1 MNFFADLELLILA
14 GGFGTRLRPV
24 VSDVPKP
31 LAPVNGRP
39 YLSYLLQYLNQRGM
53 FHAVISVGYM
63 AETVEQRLGTCC
75 EGISLDYSRED
86 RPLGTGGA
94 VALALKRIRAP
105 HLMILN
111 GDSFI
116 AFDPA
121 QLYAGFLAHHPER
134 NGVILGAGTKDVS
147 RYGALDVASDG
158 CLRKFLEKGHSGP
171 GLINAGVYLFSSEM
185 LKNTL
190 PRTTTFSLE
199 KDYFPDL
206 AAGKR
211 LFVSVTNAELLDIGT
226 PESFEYAQQ
235 FFLEKEKQTC

>member
-1 MNFFADLELLILA
+1 MNSFPDLEVIILA

-39 YLSYLLQYLNQRGM
+39 YLSYLLQYLNQRELL
-53 FHAVISVGYM
+53 HAVISVGYM
-63 AETVEQRLGTCC
+63 AETVERRLGTCC

-94 VALALKRIRAP
+94 VALALKRIRTP

-121 QLYAGFLAHHPER
+121 QLYADFLAHHPER

-147 RYGALDVASDG
+147 RYGALDVAPDG

-171 GLINAGVYLFSSEM
+171 GLINAGVYLFSAEM
-185 LKNTL
+185 LENTL

-206 AAGKR
+206 AAEKR
-211 LFVSVTNAELLDIGT
+211 LFVSVTDAELLDIGT
-226 PESFEYAQQ
+226 PESFEYAQL
-235 FFLEKEKQTC
+235 FLREIS

>member
-1 MNFFADLELLILA
+1 MNSFPDLEVIILA

-39 YLSYLLQYLNQRGM
+39 YLSYLLQYLNQRELL
-53 FHAVISVGYM
+53 HAVISVGYM
-63 AETVEQRLGTCC
+63 AETVERRLGTCC

-94 VALALKRIRAP
+94 VALALKRIRTP

-121 QLYAGFLAHHPER
+121 QLYADFLAHHPER

-171 GLINAGVYLFSSEM
+171 GLINAGVYLFSTEM

-211 LFVSVTNAELLDIGT
+211 LFVFVTNAELLDIGT

-235 FFLEKEKQTC
+235 FF